1 MHVQTLAKPSLKS
14 LTGCLIL
21 GLLIKIALSTALLA
35 PSRWLQW
42 AGPRASEAA
51 TSKAAPD
58 SAPSQ
63 TPNQRL
69 PHLLALVEKERKAL
83 LAREAAAGAKEEQL
97 RQIKQEV
104 EAHLKELQ
112 ALQGRLM
119 ETVEEEKRI
128 KGEHNRHLVA
138 TLQAMSPDRAGK
150 LLEQMDE
157 EEAVRLLR
165 RLPGKEAG
173 AILSLLSPEK
183 AARLSHR
190 FLE

>member
-1 MHVQTLAKPSLKS
+1 MQVQTLARPSLRS
-14 LTGCLIL
+14 ITGSLIL

-35 PSRWLQW
+35 PSGWLKW

-51 TSKAAPD
+51 TSGAAPE
-58 SAPSQ
+58 SA
-63 TPNQRL
+63 TNHRL
-69 PHLLALVEKERKAL
+69 PRLLALVEKERQTL
-83 LAREAAAGAKEEQL
+83 LAREAAAAAKEEQL
-97 RQIKQEV
+97 RRIKQDV
-104 EAHLKELQ
+104 EGRLKELQ
-112 ALQGRLM
+112 ALQSRLM
-119 ETVEEEKRI
+119 ETLEEEKRI

-173 AILSLLSPEK
+173 AILSLLTPDK

-190 FLE
+190 FLQ

>member
-1 MHVQTLAKPSLKS
+1 MYVHALAKPSLKS

-35 PSRWLQW
+35 PSCWLKW

-51 TSKAAPD
+51 TTKPAPD
-58 SAPSQ
+58 SEH
-63 TPNQRL
+63 NQSL
-69 PHLLALVEKERKAL
+69 PRLLALVEKERKAL
-83 LAREAAAGAKEEQL
+83 LAREATAAAKEKQL
-97 RQIKQEV
+97 GLIKLEV
-104 EAHLKELQ
+104 EERLKELQ
-112 ALQGRLM
+112 ALQGQLM
-119 ETVEEEKRI
+119 ETLEEEKRI

-173 AILSLLSPEK
+173 AILSLLAPDK

-190 FLE
+190 FLQ

>member
-1 MHVQTLAKPSLKS
+1 MQVHSLAKPSLNS
-14 LTGCLIL
+14 LTGWLIL
-21 GLLIKIALSTALLA
+21 GFLIKIALSTALLA
-35 PSRWLQW
+35 PSGWLKW

-51 TSKAAPD
+51 TSAVAPE
-58 SAPSQ
+58 STPS
-63 TPNQRL
+63 QRL
-69 PHLLALVEKERKAL
+69 PRLLALVEKERQAL
-83 LAREAAAGAKEEQL
+83 SAREAAAAAKEEQL
-97 RQIKQEV
+97 RRIKQEV
-104 EAHLKELQ
+104 EGRLKELQ

-119 ETVEEEKRI
+119 ETLEEEKRI
-128 KGEHNRHLVA
+128 KGEHNRKLVA

-150 LLEQMDE
+150 LLEQMNE

>member
-1 MHVQTLAKPSLKS
+1 MHVHTLAKPSLKS

-21 GLLIKIALSTALLA
+21 GLLIKIALSTAFLA
-35 PSRWLQW
+35 PPHWLKW
-42 AGPRASEAA
+42 TGPRPSEAA
-51 TSKAAPD
+51 TTGVAPD
-58 SAPSQ
+58 SAP
-63 TPNQRL
+63 NQPL
-69 PHLLALVEKERKAL
+69 PRLLALVEKERKAL
-83 LAREAAAGAKEEQL
+83 LAREAAAAAREEQL
-97 RQIKQEV
+97 AQIKQEV
-104 EAHLKELQ
+104 EKRLEELQ

-119 ETVEEEKRI
+119 ETLEEEKRI
-128 KGEHNRHLVA
+128 KGEQNRHLVA

-173 AILSLLSPEK
+173 AILSLLAPDK

-190 FLE
+190 FLQ